1 MRGPG
6 LALLVLLSAALAGA
20 DEWVLGGGGGIS
32 WNAVVQSSAQVDV
45 KSVPGAIQ
53 SRGFR
58 PDENI
63 IPTLKWS
70 YGKPADLISER
81 DAALWD
87 NTAFQDPTTLKIVDG
102 QDTTST
108 VNLFKVA
115 GVDQTGRV
123 FVFDLGSRVP
133 AQRLVFYP
141 RPEGATA
148 SGRPYSEDFIRK
160 FEVQFSDGLS
170 YAAGQ
175 PVFQLLREV
184 PVNPNSVIALDFPPQ
199 FIRFLRLRVGS
210 RSPFE
215 IAEFQ
220 VFGDGFVPRAFY
232 ESRVMD
238 LGNQSNYGR
247 IRWAQQERRL
257 QEGALVPSDGAAT
270 AVTVRM
276 KTGLDNT
283 PLVYYHLVVN
293 PETHAV
299 SEELASEAEYLA
311 LDDAERGRIE
321 EDAELWSPWSPPLVS
336 GQQIPLPSPRPFFQL
351 QILLE
356 SASVQHTVSLDSLV
370 IEHEVPPAS
379 SVEGEIS
386 LADEPDPV
394 RGVVR
399 VEGGAKVLFAYDV
412 RAQVERG
419 QTGFDALRIDTPS
432 RPVFHQLSMGEPLV
446 QVEPD
451 SVAILDTGLEVFF
464 ARNKLDFSHQVPLR
478 VLFEGAV
485 VIFNTIFSG
494 RVWDTQTGGAGQP
507 VLEGDANFAVSTN
520 TLQVALSK
528 ESIGALLRQVKLNG
542 GQDAVFTPNGDGVN
556 DRLLLDYTITQLT
569 EPRRVEVALYDLGGR
584 QVRSLVDQERVGGLY
599 REVWDGRDEGGAPV
613 PPGVYVMLIRVHS
626 GIGSFEQLRSVGV
639 AY

>member
-1 MRGPG
+1 MIGQG
-6 LALLVLLSAALAGA
+6 LVLLLLLSAALARG
-20 DEWVLGGGGGIS
+20 DEWVLGGRAGLS
-32 WNAVVQSSAQVDV
+32 WNAVAQSSAQIDAQ
-45 KSVPGAIQ
+45 SVPGGIQ

-58 PDENI
+58 PDVNI
-63 IPTLKWS
+63 IPTLKWR
-70 YGKPADLISER
+70 YGKPADLIRER

-87 NTAFQDPTTLKIVDG
+87 NTAFQDPITLSIVDG
-102 QDTTST
+102 KDTTST
-108 VNLFKVA
+108 ANLFKVA

-123 FVFDLGSRVP
+123 FVLDLGSRVP

-141 RPEGATA
+141 RQEGTTA

-175 PVFQLLREV
+175 PIFQLLREV

-199 FIRFLRLRVGS
+199 FIRFLRLRVSS

-220 VFGDGFVPRAFY
+220 VFGEGFVPRAFY
-232 ESRVMD
+232 ESRVVN
-238 LGNQSNYGR
+238 LGDRSNYGR

-257 QEGALVPSDGAAT
+257 QEGELTPSTDGAT

-276 KTGLDNT
+276 KTGQDNT

-299 SEELASEAEYLA
+299 SEEIVSEAQYLG
-311 LDDAERGRIE
+311 LDDSERGRIE

-336 GQQIPLPSPRPFFQL
+336 GQQLPLPSPRPFFQL
-351 QILLE
+351 QISLE
-356 SASVQHTVSLDSLV
+356 SASVQHTVGLDSLV

-386 LADEPDPV
+386 LANEPDPT

-399 VEGGAKVLFAYDV
+399 VEGGTQVLFAYDV
-412 RAQVERG
+412 RARLEQG
-419 QTGFDALRIDTPS
+419 QSGFDALRINTPS
-432 RPVFHQLSMGEPLV
+432 RPVFRQLLMGEPLAP
-446 QVEPD
+446 VEPD
-451 SVAILDTGLEVFF
+451 RVVVSDTTLEVYF
-464 ARNKLDFSHQVPLR
+464 ARNKVSVSSQAPLR

-494 RVWDTQTGGAGQP
+494 RVWDTQVGGSGQP

-528 ESIGALLRQVKLNG
+528 ESIGMLLRQVQING
-542 GQDAVFTPNGDGVN
+542 GQGTVFTPNGDGVN
-556 DRLLLDYTITQLT
+556 DQLRLNYTITQLT
-569 EPRRVEVALYDLGGR
+569 EPKRVEITLFDLGGR
-584 QVRSLVDQERVGGLY
+584 PVRVLVDKEQVGGLY
-599 REVWDGRDEGGAPV
+599 RELWDGKDEGGRPV
-613 PPGVYVMLIRVHS
+613 PPGVYVVLVRVHS
-626 GIGSFEQLRSVGV
+626 GSGVFEQMRTLGV
-639 AY
+639 VY